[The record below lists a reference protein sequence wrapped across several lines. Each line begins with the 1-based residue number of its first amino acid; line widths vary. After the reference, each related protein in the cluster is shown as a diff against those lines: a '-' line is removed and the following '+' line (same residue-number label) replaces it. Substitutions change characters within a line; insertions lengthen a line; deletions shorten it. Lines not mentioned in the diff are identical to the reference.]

1 MKRPAQHPAGP
12 GWREGRAACERP
24 HGHSQEHGHCR
35 PVSEGEQLTPFLS
48 LRNPFPSHSVQVPS
62 PQDPF
67 PVPLFPRH
75 SLLSPWTLE
84 LATPTR
90 HRPPT
95 PLHQPTGPHMCFC
108 TSASVGRREGWRAG
122 QRCSARWPCFTAIGV
137 SVLQPRGAPSSTAS
151 CPHVPRAQRG
161 SGHTGGRLRKFSERL
176 MLNALL
182 QTSVH
187 PTLLSEPVVP
197 CYLTSTVPQ
206 SLCWGAAPCRPCDLP
221 HVAGIP

>member
-90 HRPPT
+90 HRPPHT
-95 PLHQPTGPHMCFC
+95 P
-108 TSASVGRREGWRAG
+108 
-122 QRCSARWPCFTAIGV
+122 
-137 SVLQPRGAPSSTAS
+137 APAHWS
-151 CPHVPRAQRG
+151 PHVLLHFRLCRPERGLESGPALQRPVALFYSDWRFCSPATRG
-161 SGHTGGRLRKFSERL
+161 SIQHRVLSSRSQGPAWFWTHRRRVTKVLRATHAGTPS
-176 MLNALL
+176 
-182 QTSVH
+182 
-187 PTLLSEPVVP
+187 
-197 CYLTSTVPQ
+197 
-206 SLCWGAAPCRPCDLP
+206 CRHLFTRRSSRSRSCL
-221 HVAGIP
+221 VI